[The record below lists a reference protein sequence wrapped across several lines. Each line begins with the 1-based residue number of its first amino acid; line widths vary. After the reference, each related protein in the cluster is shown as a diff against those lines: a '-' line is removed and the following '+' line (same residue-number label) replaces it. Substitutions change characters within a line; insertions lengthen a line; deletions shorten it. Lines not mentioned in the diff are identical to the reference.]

1 MYAKTLALVSAILI
15 ESTVNAV
22 VAGNTVTQLS
32 NISEERFLN
41 LAQAE
46 AAGLN
51 NAPYPYSYGYGDY
64 EWWVKESDEAVFVFL
79 DLSEEQIDF
88 SC

>member
-1 MYAKTLALVSAILI
+1 MYAKAVALVSAILM
-15 ESTVNAV
+15 ESTVNAI

-32 NISEERFLN
+32 NITDEKFLN

-46 AAGLN
+46 ATGLN

-64 EWWVKESDEAVFVFL
+64 EWYVK
-79 DLSEEQIDF
+79 
-88 SC
+88 